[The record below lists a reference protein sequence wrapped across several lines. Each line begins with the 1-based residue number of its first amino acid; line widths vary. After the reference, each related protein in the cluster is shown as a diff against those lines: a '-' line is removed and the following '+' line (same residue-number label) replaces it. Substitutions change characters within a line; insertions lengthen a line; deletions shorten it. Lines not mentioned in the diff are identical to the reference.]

1 MSDEAIQELLEKAK
15 HVLKNNDRRLWTVPA
30 SDLYPHQW
38 LWDSCFIAVGLRH
51 LSLDRAKTELTS
63 LLRGQWSNGML
74 AHIIFDNAEQFA
86 GDRRQWHSWLSPYAP
101 DNISTSGL
109 TQPPMLA
116 EAVVRIGE
124 KLKLTERRTWYKQMY
139 GPLVAYHEW
148 LYTERNPHNEGLAL
162 LIHPYECG
170 LDSTPPWLSELHKHS
185 IPWWIA
191 AIERL
196 HLDGFINKLR
206 RDTKYV
212 PAEQRM
218 SNIDAL
224 GYWAAL
230 RRLRR
235 KAYNSEAIISRSLF
249 AVEDL
254 PFNCILIRANEH
266 LQTIAKTIGR
276 ELPPALLNNM
286 ELAKK
291 ALEQLWDEP
300 TGQYYSRSFVSHKLI
315 EEPTIATLLPLYAGS
330 INKERAKQL
339 VALLKNRKAFG
350 TRWPVPSVP
359 LNSPDFNPIRYWQGP
374 TWVNTNWL
382 IIDGLERYGFNKE
395 AADLREHTLE
405 LVAKSGIS
413 EYFNPKTSQPAGAQ
427 NFSWTAALV
436 VDLLKT

>member
-1 MSDEAIQELLEKAK
+1 MSDEAIQELLEKVK

-30 SDLYPHQW
+30 NDLYPHQW
-38 LWDSCFIAVGLRH
+38 LWDSCFIAIGLRH
-51 LSLDRAKTELTS
+51 LDIERAQTELTS

-74 AHIIFDNAEQFA
+74 AHIIFDSGEKYA
-86 GDRRQWHSWLSPYAP
+86 GDRQQWKSWLSPYAP
-101 DNISTSGL
+101 DHISTSGI

-116 EAVVRIGE
+116 EAVVQIGE

-139 GPLVAYHEW
+139 NSLLAYHEW
-148 LYTERNPHNEGLAL
+148 IYAERNPHKEGLAV

-185 IPWWIA
+185 LPWWIA
-191 AIERL
+191 TMEQL
-196 HLDGFINKLR
+196 HLDKFINKLR

-212 PAEQRM
+212 SVAQRM

-254 PFNCILIRANEH
+254 PFNCILVRANEH
-266 LQTIAKTIGR
+266 LQAVAKTIGR
-276 ELPPALLNNM
+276 KLPPALLNNI
-286 ELAKK
+286 ELTRK

-330 INKERAKQL
+330 ISQERVKQL
-339 VALLKNRKAFG
+339 VELLKNRKVFG
-350 TRWPVPSVP
+350 SRYPVPSVP
-359 LNSPDFNPIRYWQGP
+359 LNSPGFNPMRYWQGP
-374 TWVNTNWL
+374 TWINTNWL
-382 IIDGLERYGFNKE
+382 IIDGLERYSFSKE
-395 AADLREHTLE
+395 ASDLRERTLE
-405 LVAKSGIS
+405 LVAKSGPS
-413 EYFNPKTSQPAGAQ
+413 EYFNPKNGQPAGAQ
-427 NFSWTAALV
+427 NFSWTAALII
-436 VDLLKT
+436 DLLGT

>member
-1 MSDEAIQELLEKAK
+1 
-15 HVLKNNDRRLWTVPA
+15 
-30 SDLYPHQW
+30 
-38 LWDSCFIAVGLRH
+38 
-51 LSLDRAKTELTS
+51 
-63 LLRGQWSNGML
+63 
-74 AHIIFDNAEQFA
+74 
-86 GDRRQWHSWLSPYAP
+86 
-101 DNISTSGL
+101 
-109 TQPPMLA
+109 
-116 EAVVRIGE
+116 
-124 KLKLTERRTWYKQMY
+124 
-139 GPLVAYHEW
+139 
-148 LYTERNPHNEGLAL
+148 
-162 LIHPYECG
+162 
-170 LDSTPPWLSELHKHS
+170 
-185 IPWWIA
+185 
-191 AIERL
+191 
-196 HLDGFINKLR
+196 
-206 RDTKYV
+206 
-212 PAEQRM
+212 
-218 SNIDAL
+218 
-224 GYWAAL
+224 
-230 RRLRR
+230 
-235 KAYNSEAIISRSLF
+235 
-249 AVEDL
+249 L

>member
-1 MSDEAIQELLEKAK
+1 
-15 HVLKNNDRRLWTVPA
+15 
-30 SDLYPHQW
+30 
-38 LWDSCFIAVGLRH
+38 
-51 LSLDRAKTELTS
+51 
-63 LLRGQWSNGML
+63 
-74 AHIIFDNAEQFA
+74 
-86 GDRRQWHSWLSPYAP
+86 
-101 DNISTSGL
+101 
-109 TQPPMLA
+109 MLA

-124 KLKLTERRTWYKQMY
+124 KLKLTERRTWYKQIY
-139 GPLVAYHEW
+139 GPLLAYHEW
-148 LYTERNPHNEGLAL
+148 IYTERNPHGEGLAV

-191 AIERL
+191 AIEQL
-196 HLDGFINKLR
+196 HLDKFINKLR
-206 RDTKYV
+206 RDTQYV

-266 LQTIAKTIGR
+266 LKDIAKIIGR

-286 ELAKK
+286 ELTQK
-291 ALEQLWDEP
+291 ALEQLWDET

-315 EEPTIATLLPLYAGS
+315 EELTIATLLPLYAGS
-330 INKERAKQL
+330 ISKERAKRL
-339 VALLKNRKAFG
+339 VELLKNSKVFG
-350 TRWPVPSVP
+350 AKWPVPSVP

-374 TWVNTNWL
+374 TWINTNWL

-395 AADLREHTLE
+395 AADLRERTLE
-405 LVAKSGIS
+405 LVAKSGPS
-413 EYFNPKTSQPAGAQ
+413 EYFNPKTGQPAGAQ

-436 VDLLKT
+436 IDLLNF

>member
-1 MSDEAIQELLEKAK
+1 MSDEVIQELLEKAK

-38 LWDSCFIAVGLRH
+38 LWDSCFISIGLRH
-51 LSLDRAKTELTS
+51 LDIERAKTELIS

-74 AHIIFDNAEQFA
+74 AHIIFDSAERYA
-86 GDRRQWHSWLSPYAP
+86 GDRRQWRSWLSPYAP

-116 EAVVRIGE
+116 EAVVRVGE
-124 KLKLTERRTWYKQMY
+124 KLKTTERRTWYKQMY
-139 GPLVAYHEW
+139 GPLLASHEW
-148 LYTERNPHNEGLAL
+148 IYNERNPHNEGLAI

-185 IPWWIA
+185 LSWWIA
-191 AIERL
+191 VIEQL
-196 HLDGFINKLR
+196 HLDKLINKLR

-212 PAEQRM
+212 PIEQRM

-235 KAYNSEAIISRSLF
+235 KTYNSEAIISHSLF

-266 LQTIAKTIGR
+266 LQAIAKTIGR
-276 ELPPALLNNM
+276 ELPAALLNNM
-286 ELAKK
+286 ELTQK
-291 ALEQLWDEP
+291 ALEQLWDET

-330 INKERAKQL
+330 ISKERAKQL
-339 VALLKNRKAFG
+339 VELLKNRKAFG
-350 TRWPVPSVP
+350 ARWPVPSVP

-374 TWVNTNWL
+374 TWINTNWL
-382 IIDGLERYGFNKE
+382 MIDGLERYGFNKE
-395 AADLREHTLE
+395 AADLRRRTLE
-405 LVAKSGIS
+405 LVARSGSS
-413 EYFNPKTSQPAGAQ
+413 EYFNPKTGQPAGAQ
-427 NFSWTAALV
+427 NFSWTAALSI
-436 VDLLKT
+436 DLLNS

>member
-1 MSDEAIQELLEKAK
+1 MSDEATQELLEKAAR
-15 HVLKNNDRRLWTVPA
+15 VLKNNDRRLWTVPA

-38 LWDSCFIAVGLRH
+38 LWDSCFIAIGLRH
-51 LSLDRAKTELTS
+51 LDIERAKTELIS

-74 AHIIFDNAEQFA
+74 AHIIFDNTEQYA
-86 GDRRQWHSWLSPYAP
+86 GDRRQWRSWLSPYAP

-116 EAVVRIGE
+116 EAVARIGE

-139 GPLVAYHEW
+139 GPLLAYHEW
-148 LYTERNPHNEGLAL
+148 IYNERNPHGEGLAV

-185 IPWWIA
+185 LPWWIA

-196 HLDGFINKLR
+196 HLDKLINRLR

-212 PAEQRM
+212 PTEQRM

-266 LQTIAKTIGR
+266 LKDIAKTIGR
-276 ELPPALLNNM
+276 KLQPALLNNM
-286 ELAKK
+286 EFTQK

-300 TGQYYSRSFVSHKLI
+300 AGQYYSRSFVSHKLI

-330 INKERAKQL
+330 ISKERAKQL
-339 VALLKNRKAFG
+339 VGLLKNSKVFG
-350 TRWPVPSVP
+350 ARWPVPSVP
-359 LNSPDFNPIRYWQGP
+359 LNSHDFNPIRYWQGP
-374 TWVNTNWL
+374 TWINTNWL
-382 IIDGLERYGFNKE
+382 IIDGLERYGFSKE
-395 AADLREHTLE
+395 AADLRERTLE
-405 LVAKSGIS
+405 LVAKSGPS
-413 EYFNPKTSQPAGAQ
+413 EYFNPKTGQPAGAQ
-427 NFSWTAALV
+427 SFSWTAALV
-436 VDLLKT
+436 IDLLKV